1 MNDLFDDNE
10 NLKENVEASNY
21 KHAKADDLATNIYDN
36 TEVEE
41 DIDILESVKNTKDL
55 HENTILDLYASVE
68 KNDTDGI
75 NIKENPEIEENV
87 KEDLEEPIEEV
98 SEEITPLD
106 TPLEEIEAEEIISE
120 DLEEPSEEVLEEI
133 ESLDTPLDDTKTEEI
148 IPEFIKNQET
158 ETLEDLAEKEIPED
172 LEKPETNKAIDE
184 KELEEEPKEDKEEN
198 MASFLYDKDYE
209 EAPKRRQR
217 KETNKKMKLWQKLFV
232 IIICLFIAGGSGL
245 AFLLYGPYPNFR
257 EWLITTAMTTMNH
270 QYLAKWFYS
279 DKTIDNIMKKN
290 YVVETN
296 EEVDTSQVKF
306 VDYSNLKVM
315 YKNKYEKEILTK
327 DKNNDL
333 YKLININ
340 EDGMRGYLVVI
351 YDPSKVKVATATNM
365 SSYGEMLTDMVKKN
379 NAIIGM
385 NASGFYD
392 PGYNG
397 NGGKPYGIVIKNSKV
412 VSNLEKPNVGGGIIG
427 FTKENKL
434 ILGKMSANEAIN
446 KGIRDAVEFGPY
458 LIVNGKPSFIRG
470 NGGWGTAPRSAIAQ
484 RQDGIV
490 LFLVMDGRDYSHGI
504 DGVGMVELTEILMKY
519 GAYNASNLDGGT
531 SCGLVIGDKL
541 INKPVNGSGQ
551 KKTRKIPDSWIVTK

>member
-1 MNDLFDDNE
+1 MNDLFDENE
-10 NLKENVEASNY
+10 NIETSEAPKY
-21 KHAKADDLATNIYDN
+21 RHAKSDDLATNIYDSD
-36 TEVEE
+36 EE

-55 HENTILDLYASVE
+55 HEKTLLNLYE
-68 KNDTDGI
+68 GMK
-75 NIKENPEIEENV
+75 KEEISKINPE
-87 KEDLEEPIEEV
+87 
-98 SEEITPLD
+98 
-106 TPLEEIEAEEIISE
+106 
-120 DLEEPSEEVLEEI
+120 
-133 ESLDTPLDDTKTEEI
+133 
-148 IPEFIKNQET
+148 F
-158 ETLEDLAEKEIPED
+158 
-172 LEKPETNKAIDE
+172 
-184 KELEEEPKEDKEEN
+184 KEDKEEKIKEPLEKENDDEEKLPEDNEDAEENIEETENNEPEEN
-198 MASFLYDKDYE
+198 MASFLYEDDYE
-209 EAPKRRQR
+209 ERKPKKRE
-217 KETNKKMKLWQKLFV
+217 KKATNKKMKLWQKILV
-232 IIICLFIAGGSGL
+232 VIICLFIAGGSGL

-279 DKTIDNIMKKN
+279 DKTIEDIMKKN
-290 YVVETN
+290 YVVEIN

-315 YKNKYEKEILTK
+315 YKNKYEKEVLTK
-327 DKNNDL
+327 EKGNDL

-340 EDGMRGYLVVI
+340 EPGMRGYLVVI
-351 YDPSKVKVATATNM
+351 YDPAKVKIATATNM

-379 NAIIGM
+379 NAVIGM

-397 NGGKPYGIVIKNSKV
+397 NGGRPYGIVIKNSKI

-427 FTKENKL
+427 FTNENKL
-434 ILGKMSANEAIN
+434 ILGKMSANEALN

-531 SCGLVIGDKL
+531 SSGLVIGDKL

-551 KKTRKIPDSWIVTK
+551 KKTRKIPDSWIVVK